1 MKRFSLSFISL
12 LLLFALPLQSQEA
25 KYVFLMIGD
34 GMGVNQVIA
43 TERYRGANDG
53 KIGIAPLSMTQFP
66 FFGLSRTYSLS
77 NGITDSAA
85 GGTAL
90 SVAQKTVNGVLG
102 MDSTKT
108 TALVSIAERAKAK
121 GRAVGITTSVSI
133 DHATPG
139 AFYAHVPDRKMYYTI
154 GLQMAASQ
162 FDFFAG
168 ADFLAPTDRDKQ
180 AVHLHRVLKDSGYTI
195 LKGYQAFLQEGKKH
209 EKLFL
214 TQLDGKGQNQLAR
227 GRASIPFT
235 IDRTDDD
242 LTLSQITT
250 SAIEFLDAKSKGF
263 FLMVEGGKIDWACH
277 SNDAATI
284 FAEVED
290 FDKSIQLA
298 YEFYLKHPNE
308 TLIVVTADHETGGL
322 GLGIKGYTLHFDK
335 FASQKCSLPA
345 LSDTISTA
353 FDTDKPFSW
362 EHLKAILKEKLG
374 FWQNVEL
381 SEEQEKTL
389 KEAYDQTVNGKAR
402 AVKSEYFEDGLIAVA
417 AIKILN
423 ENAHCGWTTGAHSGT
438 PVPIFAVGVG
448 AERFTGIMENTE
460 IPKRIAEIANY

>member
-1 MKRFSLSFISL
+1 MKRFSLLFISL
-12 LLLFALPLQSQEA
+12 LLFTLSLRSQEA

-34 GMGVNQVIA
+34 GMGINQVIA
-43 TERYRGANDG
+43 TEKYRGANDN
-53 KIGIAPLSMTQFP
+53 KTGITPLSMTQFP

-77 NGITDSAA
+77 NDITDSAA

-90 SVAQKTVNGVLG
+90 SVAQKTVNGTLG

-108 TALVSIAERAKAK
+108 TPLISIAEKAKAK

-139 AFYAHVPDRKMYYTI
+139 AFYAHVPDRKMYYAI

-162 FDFFAG
+162 FEFFAG

-180 AVHLHRVLKDSGYTI
+180 AVHLHRILKDSGYAI
-195 LKGYQAFLQEGKKH
+195 LKGHQAFLQEGKKH
-209 EKLFL
+209 DKLFL

-227 GRASIPFT
+227 GRASIPFA

-250 SAIEFLDAKSKGF
+250 SAIEFLDAKNKGF

-290 FDKSIQLA
+290 FDKSVQLA
-298 YEFYLKHPNE
+298 YEFYLKHPDE

-322 GLGIKGYTLHFDK
+322 GLGTTGYTLHFDK
-335 FASQKCSLPA
+335 FASQTCSLPA
-345 LSDTISTA
+345 LSDAISTA
-353 FDTDKPFSW
+353 IDNNKLFSW
-362 EHLKAILKEKLG
+362 EHLKTIL
-374 FWQNVEL
+374 
-381 SEEQEKTL
+381 
-389 KEAYDQTVNGKAR
+389 
-402 AVKSEYFEDGLIAVA
+402 
-417 AIKILN
+417 
-423 ENAHCGWTTGAHSGT
+423 
-438 PVPIFAVGVG
+438 
-448 AERFTGIMENTE
+448 
-460 IPKRIAEIANY
+460 

>member
-1 MKRFSLSFISL
+1 MKRFSLLFVSFLIL
-12 LLLFALPLQSQEA
+12 LLSPVQSKEV
-25 KYVFLMIGD
+25 KYVFFMIGD

-43 TERYRGANDG
+43 TERYRGANAG
-53 KIGIAPLSMTQFP
+53 KIGIIPLTMTQFP

-90 SVAQKTVNGVLG
+90 SSCQKTVNGVLG
-102 MDSTKT
+102 MDSTKSI
-108 TALVSIAERAKAK
+108 ALTSIAEKAKAK

-168 ADFLAPTDRDKQ
+168 ADFLTPTDRNKQ
-180 AVHLHRVLKDSGYTI
+180 AVHLHQILRNSGYTI
-195 LKGYQAFLQEGKKH
+195 LKGYSEYLKEGQKH

-214 TQLDGKGQNQLAR
+214 TQLDGKGQNQLTR
-227 GRASIPFT
+227 GRASIPFA
-235 IDRTDDD
+235 IDRAEDD
-242 LTLSQITT
+242 LTLSQITA
-250 SAIEFLDAKSKGF
+250 SAINFLEAKNKGF

-277 SNDAATI
+277 SNDARTI

-290 FDKSIQLA
+290 FDNSIRLA
-298 YEFYLKHPNE
+298 YEFYLKHPDE

-322 GLGIKGYTLHFDK
+322 GLGTEGYTLHFDRI
-335 FASQKCSLPA
+335 ASQKCSLPA
-345 LSDTISTA
+345 LSEEINKLLDGA
-353 FDTDKPFSW
+353 NLLSW
-362 EHLKAILKEKLG
+362 EQLKAVLREKLG
-374 FWQNVEL
+374 FWDSIKL
-381 SEEQEKTL
+381 SEEQEEKL
-389 KEAYDQTVNGKAR
+389 RYAYTQTVDGKAQV
-402 AVKSEYFEDGLIAVA
+402 VKSEYFEEELIAVT

-423 ENAHCGWTTGAHSGT
+423 DNAHSGWTTGAHSGT
-438 PVPIFAVGVG
+438 PVPVFAIGVG
-448 AERFTGIMENTE
+448 AEQFTGIMENTE
-460 IPKRIAEIANY
+460 IPRRIAEIANY

>member
-1 MKRFSLSFISL
+1 MKRFSLLFISL
-12 LLLFALPLQSQEA
+12 LLFTLSLRSQEA

-34 GMGVNQVIA
+34 GMGINQVIA
-43 TERYRGANDG
+43 TEKYRGANDN
-53 KIGIAPLSMTQFP
+53 KTGITPLSMTQFP

-77 NGITDSAA
+77 NDITDSAA

-90 SVAQKTVNGVLG
+90 SVAQKTVNGTLG

-108 TALVSIAERAKAK
+108 TPLISIAEKAKAK

-139 AFYAHVPDRKMYYTI
+139 AFYAHVPDRKMYYAI

-162 FDFFAG
+162 FEFFAG

-180 AVHLHRVLKDSGYTI
+180 AVHLHRILKDSGYAI
-195 LKGYQAFLQEGKKH
+195 LKGHQAFLQEGKKH
-209 EKLFL
+209 DKLFL

-227 GRASIPFT
+227 GRASIPFA

-250 SAIEFLDAKSKGF
+250 SAIEFLDAKNKGF

-290 FDKSIQLA
+290 FDKSVQLA
-298 YEFYLKHPNE
+298 YEFYLKHPDE

-322 GLGIKGYTLHFDK
+322 GLGTTGYTLHFDK
-335 FASQKCSLPA
+335 FASQTCSLPA
-345 LSDTISTA
+345 LSDAISTA
-353 FDTDKPFSW
+353 IDNNKLFSW
-362 EHLKAILKEKLG
+362 EHLKTILKENLG
-374 FWQNVEL
+374 FWESIEL
-381 SEEQEKTL
+381 SEKQENTL
-389 KEAYDQTVNGKAR
+389 KEAYNQTINGKAR
-402 AVKSEYFEDGLIAVA
+402 AVKSEYFEDGLIAVT

-448 AERFTGIMENTE
+448 AERFTGLMENTE
-460 IPKRIAEIANY
+460 PPRRIAEIANY

>member
-1 MKRFSLSFISL
+1 MKRFSLLFISL
-12 LLLFALPLQSQEA
+12 LLFTLSLRSQEA

-34 GMGVNQVIA
+34 GMGINQVIA
-43 TERYRGANDG
+43 TEKYRGANDN
-53 KIGIAPLSMTQFP
+53 KTGITPLSMTQFP

-77 NGITDSAA
+77 NDITDSAA

-90 SVAQKTVNGVLG
+90 SVAQKTVNGTLG

-108 TALVSIAERAKAK
+108 TPLISIAEKAKAK

-139 AFYAHVPDRKMYYTI
+139 AFYAHVPDRKMYYAI

-162 FDFFAG
+162 FEFFAG

-180 AVHLHRVLKDSGYTI
+180 AVHLHRILKDSGYAI
-195 LKGYQAFLQEGKKH
+195 LKGHQAFLQEGKKH
-209 EKLFL
+209 DKLFL

-227 GRASIPFT
+227 GRASIPFA

-250 SAIEFLDAKSKGF
+250 SAIEFLDAKNKGF

-290 FDKSIQLA
+290 FDKSVQLA
-298 YEFYLKHPNE
+298 YEFYLKHPDE

-322 GLGIKGYTLHFDK
+322 GLGTTGYTLHFDK
-335 FASQKCSLPA
+335 FASQTCSLPA
-345 LSDTISTA
+345 LSDAISTA
-353 FDTDKPFSW
+353 IDNNKLFSW
-362 EHLKAILKEKLG
+362 EHLKTILKENLG
-374 FWQNVEL
+374 FWESIEL
-381 SEEQEKTL
+381 SEKQENTL
-389 KEAYDQTVNGKAR
+389 KEAYNGKAR
-402 AVKSEYFEDGLIAVA
+402 AVKSEYFEDGLIAVT

-460 IPKRIAEIANY
+460 IPRRIAEIANY

>member
-1 MKRFSLSFISL
+1 MKRFSLLLISL
-12 LLLFALPLQSQEA
+12 LLFTLSLRSQEA

-34 GMGVNQVIA
+34 GMGINQVIA
-43 TERYRGANDG
+43 TEKYRGANDN
-53 KIGIAPLSMTQFP
+53 KTGITPLSMTQFP

-90 SVAQKTVNGVLG
+90 SVAQKTVNGTLG

-108 TALVSIAERAKAK
+108 TPLISIAEKAKAK
-121 GRAVGITTSVSI
+121 GRAVGITTNVSI

-139 AFYAHVPDRKMYYTI
+139 AFYAHVPDRKMYYAI

-162 FDFFAG
+162 FEFFAG

-180 AVHLHRVLKDSGYTI
+180 AVHLHRILKDSGYAI
-195 LKGYQAFLQEGKKH
+195 LKGHQAFLQEGKKH
-209 EKLFL
+209 DKLFL

-227 GRASIPFT
+227 GRASIPFA

-250 SAIEFLDAKSKGF
+250 SAIEFLDAKNKGF

-290 FDKSIQLA
+290 FDKSVQLA
-298 YEFYLKHPNE
+298 YEFYLKHPDE

-322 GLGIKGYTLHFDK
+322 GLGTTGYTLHFDK
-335 FASQKCSLPA
+335 FASQTCSFP
-345 LSDTISTA
+345 ISTA
-353 FDTDKPFSW
+353 IDNNKLFSW
-362 EHLKAILKEKLG
+362 EHLKTILKENLG
-374 FWQNVEL
+374 FWESIEL
-381 SEEQEKTL
+381 SEKQENTL
-389 KEAYDQTVNGKAR
+389 KEAYNQTINGKAR
-402 AVKSEYFEDGLIAVA
+402 AVKSEYFEDGLIAVT

-460 IPKRIAEIANY
+460 IPRRIAEIANY